1 MSDLQARFDEAVA
14 QSKTLPERPD
24 NLTLLRIYALY
35 KQGTEGDVSGAR
47 PGAMDFV
54 GRAKYDAWEMLKGK
68 TKDDVQQA
76 YVELIETL
84 KQG

>member
-24 NLTLLRIYALY
+24 NFTLLRIYALF

-47 PGAMDFV
+47 PGITDFV
-54 GRAKYDAWEMLKGK
+54 GRAKFDAWEMLKGK
-68 TKDDVQQA
+68 SKEEAQQA
-76 YVELIETL
+76 YVALVDEL
-84 KQG
+84 KG

>member
-1 MSDLQARFDEAVA
+1 MSDLQARFDAAVA
-14 QSKTLPERPD
+14 ASKTLTERPD

-54 GRAKYDAWEMLKGK
+54 GRAKFDAWEMLKGK
-68 TKDDVQQA
+68 PNEEVQTA
-76 YVELIETL
+76 YIELIDSL
-84 KQG
+84 KG